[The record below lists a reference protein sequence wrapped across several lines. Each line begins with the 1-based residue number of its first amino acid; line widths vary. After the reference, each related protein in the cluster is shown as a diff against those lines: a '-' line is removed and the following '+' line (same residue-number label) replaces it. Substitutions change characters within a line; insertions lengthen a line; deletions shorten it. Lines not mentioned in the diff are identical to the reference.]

1 MKTTELIIS
10 ELQKSLSFK
19 GLKINKLDSPV
30 TRGYSEEWDIQDSD
44 GWNYAG
50 FGVKN
55 GSYEY
60 ALAPNK
66 SLPFE
71 AQSTIDWVQGE
82 IIRVHQLASSAGAT

>member
-1 MKTTELIIS
+1 MKTTELIIA

-30 TRGYSEEWDIQDSD
+30 TSGYSEEWDIQDSD

-50 FGVKN
+50 FGVKD
-55 GSYEY
+55 GRYEY
-60 ALAPNK
+60 TLAPNK

-71 AQSTIDWVQGE
+71 AQSTIDWVQAE
-82 IIRVHQLASSAGAT
+82 IIRVHQLASSTDAT

>member
-30 TRGYSEEWDIQDSD
+30 TRGYSEEWDIQDSE

-60 ALAPNK
+60 TLASNK

-71 AQSTIDWVQGE
+71 AQSTIDWVQSE
-82 IIRVHQLASSAGAT
+82 IVRVHQLVTSTDAA

>member
-1 MKTTELIIS
+1 MKTTEFIIS

-30 TRGYSEEWDIQDSD
+30 TRGYSEEWDIQDSE

-55 GSYEY
+55 GGYEY
-60 ALAPNK
+60 TLASNK

-71 AQSTIDWVQGE
+71 AQSTIDWVQSE
-82 IIRVHQLASSAGAT
+82 MVRVHQVVTSTGAT

>member
-30 TRGYSEEWDIQDSD
+30 TSGYSEEWDIQDSE

-55 GSYEY
+55 GGYEY
-60 ALAPNK
+60 TLASNN

-82 IIRVHQLASSAGAT
+82 IVRAHRLVTSTDAT

>member
-1 MKTTELIIS
+1 MNTTELIIAD
-10 ELQKSLSFK
+10 LQKSLSFK

-30 TRGYSEEWDIQDSD
+30 TSGYSQEWDIQDSN

-55 GSYEY
+55 GGYEY
-60 ALAPNK
+60 TLAPNK

-71 AQSTIDWVQGE
+71 AQSTIDWAQAE
-82 IIRVHQLASSAGAT
+82 IIRVHQLVTSTDEA

>member
-1 MKTTELIIS
+1 MKTAEIIIS

-30 TRGYSEEWDIQDSD
+30 TRGYSAEWDIQDSE

-50 FGVKN
+50 FGVKD
-55 GSYEY
+55 GGYEY
-60 ALAPNK
+60 TLASNK

-71 AQSTIDWVQGE
+71 AQPTIDWVQDE
-82 IIRVHQLASSAGAT
+82 IIRVHQLVTSTGAA

>member
-30 TRGYSEEWDIQDSD
+30 TRGYSEEWDIQDSE

-60 ALAPNK
+60 TLASNN

-82 IIRVHQLASSAGAT
+82 IIRVHQLVTRIDAA

>member
-1 MKTTELIIS
+1 MKTAELIIS

-19 GLKINKLDSPV
+19 GLQINKLDSPV

-50 FGVKN
+50 FGVRD
-55 GSYEY
+55 GGYEY
-60 ALAPNK
+60 TLASKK

-82 IIRVHQLASSAGAT
+82 IVRVHQLVTSTGAA

>member
-1 MKTTELIIS
+1 MKTTELIIA
-10 ELQKSLSFK
+10 ELQKSLSLK
-19 GLKINKLDSPV
+19 GLKINKLDFPV
-30 TRGYSEEWDIQDSD
+30 TSGYSEEWDIQDSE

-55 GSYEY
+55 GGYEY

-71 AQSTIDWVQGE
+71 AQSTIDWVQAE
-82 IIRVHQLASSAGAT
+82 IIRVHQLASKMDAT